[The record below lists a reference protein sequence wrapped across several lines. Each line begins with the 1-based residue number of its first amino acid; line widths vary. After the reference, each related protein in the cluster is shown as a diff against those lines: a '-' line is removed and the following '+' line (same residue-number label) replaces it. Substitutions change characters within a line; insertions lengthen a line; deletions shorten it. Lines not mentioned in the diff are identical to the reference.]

1 MIHAAAS
8 ELGAQPWVLRASHR
22 DGFLGGDLE
31 LDLGA
36 VQGMGEAGRSLTS
49 RDCLRS

>member
-1 MIHAAAS
+1 MLNLIHDEMIHAVAS

-22 DGFLGGDLE
+22 DDFLGGDLE

-36 VQGMGEAGRSLTS
+36 RVGDGEG
-49 RDCLRS
+49 